1 MTDFRH
7 ADILIVDDDLNV
19 GGTLLKLV
27 LAAGYKGISA
37 ENGKQALEI
46 LKDRQ
51 VDLVVTDIELPDIQG
66 LELTNLIKKEHGAD
80 VIVMTGFGEQYT
92 YEDAIEQGA
101 SDFIVKP
108 IRFSE
113 LSLRIKRVLRE
124 RASDKDR
131 AKLLD
136 KLQELAVTDGLT
148 KLFNSR
154 YFYEM
159 LEVEVRRSR
168 RYGRPLSLLLFD
180 IDKFKNFN
188 DTYGHIEGDRAL
200 ARIGRSVR
208 ESIRGTDTAFRYGG
222 EEFTVLMPETGEDE
236 AIGVG
241 QRVCDEVRDL
251 VHMANGEEV
260 HLTISVGVTQALP
273 GEDLSDLVK
282 RVDQAM
288 YTAKRAGGDKVA
300 TISGAGKPPGQDS

>member
-7 ADILIVDDDLNV
+7 ADILIVDDDIDV
-19 GGTLLKLV
+19 GNTLLKLV
-27 LAAGYKGISA
+27 LAAGYNGVKA
-37 ENGKQALEI
+37 EDGEQALEI
-46 LKDRQ
+46 LKNRE

-101 SDFIVKP
+101 SDFIIKP
-108 IRFSE
+108 IKFSE

-124 RASDKDR
+124 RAFDQER
-131 AKLLD
+131 EKLMG

-148 KLFNSR
+148 KLYNSR
-154 YFYEM
+154 HFYET
-159 LEVEVRRSR
+159 LDVEIRRAR

-200 ARIGRSVR
+200 ARIARAVQDC
-208 ESIRGTDTAFRYGG
+208 IRLTDTAFRYGG
-222 EEFTVLMPETGEDE
+222 EEFTVLMPETDE
-236 AIGVG
+236 EEALGVG
-241 QRVCDEVRDL
+241 QRVCEEVRDL
-251 VHMANGEEV
+251 VHRADAEEV
-260 HLTISVGVTQALP
+260 HLTISVGVTQCTP
-273 GEDLSDLVK
+273 GEDLADMVK
-282 RVDQAM
+282 RVDEAM
-288 YTAKRAGGDKVA
+288 YKAKRAGGNQVA
-300 TISGAGKPPGQDS
+300 ALSAPGRPGGEA

>member
-7 ADILIVDDDLNV
+7 ADILIVDDDIDV
-19 GGTLLKLV
+19 GNTLLKLV
-27 LAAGYKGISA
+27 LAAGYNGVKA
-37 ENGKQALEI
+37 EDGEQALEI
-46 LKDRQ
+46 LKNRE

-101 SDFIVKP
+101 SDFIIKP
-108 IRFSE
+108 IKFSE

-124 RASDKDR
+124 RAFDQER
-131 AKLLD
+131 EKLMG

-148 KLFNSR
+148 KLYNSR
-154 YFYEM
+154 HFYET
-159 LEVEVRRSR
+159 LDVEIRRAR

-200 ARIGRSVR
+200 ARIARAVQDC
-208 ESIRGTDTAFRYGG
+208 IRLTDTAFRYGG
-222 EEFTVLMPETGEDE
+222 EEFTVLMPETDE
-236 AIGVG
+236 EEALGVG
-241 QRVCDEVRDL
+241 QRVCEEVRDL
-251 VHMANGEEV
+251 VHRADDKEV
-260 HLTISVGVTQALP
+260 HLTISVGVTQCTP
-273 GEDLSDLVK
+273 GEDLADMVK
-282 RVDQAM
+282 RVDEAM
-288 YTAKRAGGDKVA
+288 YKAKRAGGNQVA
-300 TISGAGKPPGQDS
+300 ALSAPGRPGGEA